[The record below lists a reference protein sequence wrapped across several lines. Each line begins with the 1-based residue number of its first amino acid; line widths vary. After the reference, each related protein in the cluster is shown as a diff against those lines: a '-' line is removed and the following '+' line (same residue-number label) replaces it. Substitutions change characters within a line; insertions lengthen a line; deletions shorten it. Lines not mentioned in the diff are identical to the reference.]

1 MNRTQY
7 ILRPKS
13 SARAVDPLRLL
24 GFDLTVEHD
33 GKKLGGNNIQ
43 AVVGA
48 PDRER
53 RGLDEDVALRLSSGW
68 WITLRNQFDLAPCV
82 AMEILNSVAED
93 LSSITAKAN
102 QARGADAEAL
112 NRNLSHTAFS
122 GEGPDYWR

>member
-13 SARAVDPLRLL
+13 SVRAVNPLRLL

-33 GKKLGGNNIQ
+33 GKKVGGNNIQ
-43 AVVGA
+43 VVVGA

-53 RGLDEDVALRLSSGW
+53 RGLDEDVALWLSSGW
-68 WITLRNQFDLAPCV
+68 WITLRNQFALAPCV

-93 LSSITAKAN
+93 LSSITANAS

-112 NRNLSHTAFS
+112 NRKLSDTAFS